1 MRYLMKTVLILFLVF
16 FAGVVWAQTA
26 ATPANQDSQNL
37 SPTDSQAPGV
47 IPGDKA
53 KSLGNT
59 LDVDRWTQQVDQ
71 YQLENFIV
79 PMVSDSANWSS
90 NPSDISP
97 QKTTP

>member
-1 MRYLMKTVLILFLVF
+1 MKIPLVLFLVF
-16 FAGVVWAQTA
+16 FAGVVCAQTA
-26 ATPANQDSQNL
+26 AAPADQNPQNL
-37 SPTDSQAPGV
+37 SPADSQAPSV

-53 KSLGNT
+53 KRLGNT